1 MKICIWCTKIFDLG
15 GTKRVVT
22 LLANE
27 LVKEHDVTIMVYEDR
42 FKEDRNMYHMSE
54 DIKVDF
60 IDNDYF
66 VNRHHTPAFCWRYLV
81 RKLNNKW
88 GVFNHGKL
96 NRILEDAI
104 FPKKTQ
110 DKWVKYLNE
119 QDYDIIITTASLS
132 LRLGMLAPRLNAK
145 TIGWQHNCF
154 NGYLKVPNVVFWKQE
169 ALLQEY
175 LPKLDRY
182 IVLSDYDRI
191 DYKKILGI
199 VTEVKI
205 NPRSFVSEKK
215 CNPASKRF
223 LMATRFVYAKGLD
236 LMMEAFEKFCKE
248 DDEWQLD
255 IIGSGD
261 LWNEII
267 SDAKKRH
274 IEDRVNFVGYTNE
287 PEKYYLNSSVFLLPS
302 RWEGWPMVIMEA
314 FEFGLPVI
322 AFHTGAMDLIID
334 DGKTGFLPE
343 AFDVDKFTEAMLKL
357 AHDDELRRKMSR
369 NAIWKSEDFAIEK
382 AVSEW
387 NHLFEE
393 LMRRGAFYEQNKK
406 AVLACRYKYPMR
418 TTCAEYV
425 KEYPVEEHTILYEAF
440 GGRGMICNPYAIFK
454 YLLSKDRYKDYT
466 HIWIIDDY
474 MDNGEEIEKY
484 KKYPNVK
491 FVKYKSKEYCKAIS
505 TAKYLINNVSFPSY
519 FAKRKEQIYLNTWH
533 GTPFKYMGFDIPGAS
548 VTQGNTAE
556 NLLNA
561 DYIVSSG
568 SYMTKTA
575 YEKSYKLQNI
585 YSGVVLEEGFPRND
599 VFFNGDRR
607 EIFEKLHMAGINL
620 DDEKKIILYAPTWR
634 GEKYSTPETELETIY
649 ELIHTIQ
656 AYIDHTKYQLI
667 VKLHQI
673 VYHYMREN
681 HIETSSEYRIFVPA
695 TMDTNELLSVTD
707 VLISDYSSIFYDF
720 LVTDKPVLFYHPDQT
735 DFESSRGLYFEEEN
749 LPGPVVTDKEDL
761 GKLLQDIPEACAPY
775 QERYR
780 QIKSQSCARDDG
792 HVCERIVNTVFEGK
806 APENAVSFE
815 KTGQTRILVYAGDLE
830 EPAQAETLEKFLQ
843 KSDEKPC
850 DITLIG
856 SGAENENVARK
867 LEELSKKIRILYW
880 KRSYPA
886 TDEEYVCHEQ
896 FMKTESDE
904 VPEMLKDFYDRELH
918 RIIGKSNFDY
928 VMLFTGKKEFFP
940 AMSEKMKVKKIF
952 TMENWK
958 DFFESEL

>member
-60 IDNDYF
+60 IDNDFF

-88 GVFNHGKL
+88 GIFNHEKL
-96 NRILEDAI
+96 NSVLADAI
-104 FPKKTQ
+104 FPQKTQ
-110 DKWVKYLNE
+110 DKWVEYLNE

-132 LRLGMLAPRLNAK
+132 LRLGMLAPRLKAK

-154 NGYLKVPNVVFWKQE
+154 DGYLKVPNVVFWKQE

-182 IVLSDYDRI
+182 IVLSDYDKR

-215 CNPASKRF
+215 CDPEAKRF

-236 LMMEAFEKFCKE
+236 LMMEAFEKFCRE

-261 LWNEII
+261 LWNEIVA
-267 SDAKKRH
+267 DAKRRH

-343 AFDVDKFTEAMLKL
+343 AFDVDKFAQAMLKL

-393 LMRRGAFYEQNKK
+393 LMRRGEFYEQNKK
-406 AVLACRYKYPMR
+406 AILQCRYKYQMR
-418 TTCAEYV
+418 TICAEYV
-425 KEYPVEEHTILYEAF
+425 KEYPVEEKTILYEAF

-454 YLLSKDRYKDYT
+454 YLISEEKYRDYK

-474 MDNGEEIEKY
+474 LDNGEEIEKY

-519 FAKRKEQIYLNTWH
+519 FAKRKEQVYLNTWH
-533 GTPFKYMGFDIPGAS
+533 GTPFKYMGFDIQGAG
-548 VTQGNTAE
+548 VAQGNTAE

-568 SYMTKTA
+568 SYMTRTA
-575 YEKSYKLQNI
+575 YENSYKLKNI
-585 YSGVVLEEGFPRND
+585 YEGVVLEEGFPRND
-599 VFFNGDRR
+599 TFFRNNR
-607 EIFEKLHMAGINL
+607 EEILEKLHKCGINL
-620 DDEKKIILYAPTWR
+620 ENDKKIILYAPTWR
-634 GEKYSTPETELETIY
+634 GEKYSTPETEMETIY
-649 ELIHTIQ
+649 ELIRTVREN
-656 AYIDHTKYQLI
+656 IDSAKYQLI
-667 VKLHQI
+667 IKLHQI
-673 VYHYMREN
+673 VYYHMKEYQV
-681 HIETSSEYRIFVPA
+681 ETGSEYNIFVPA
-695 TMDTNELLSVTD
+695 TMDTNELLAITD

-720 LVTDKPVLFYHPDQT
+720 LNTDRSVLFYHPDKD
-735 DFESSRGLYFEEEN
+735 DFEHNRGLYFEEEN
-749 LPGPVVTDKEDL
+749 LPGPVAADKETL
-761 GKLLQDIPEACAPY
+761 GGFLQNISSAVEPY

-780 QIKSQSCARDDG
+780 QIKSQNCLWDDG
-792 HVCERIVNTVFEGK
+792 HACERIAAAVFEGAK
-806 APENAVSFE
+806 PENPVFLN
-815 KTGQTRILVYAGDLE
+815 KTSKIKILVYAGNFENTD
-830 EPAQAETLEKFLQ
+830 QAGEFDEFL
-843 KSDEKPC
+843 KSVDMERF

-856 SGAENENVARK
+856 TGAENEKTAQK
-867 LEELSKKIRILYW
+867 LEELSKKIRVLYW
-880 KRSYPA
+880 KPSYPA
-886 TDEEYVCHEQ
+886 TDEEYVCHDR
-896 FMKTESDE
+896 FMKSESQD
-904 VPEMLKDFYDRELH
+904 VPEMLEDFYSREFGRLT
-918 RIIGKSNFDY
+918 GKSQFNY
-928 VMLFTGKKEFFP
+928 VAVFTERKEFFP
-940 AMSEKMKVKKIF
+940 VMSKKIQVKRIF
-952 TMENWK
+952 TGDNWREILK
-958 DFFESEL
+958 L